1 MIAAS
6 STAYQA
12 VSRARIGSL
21 TSDSSMKPTPR
32 TVRISRRRRNGR
44 SSFLRR

>member
-1 MIAAS
+1 MITAS

-12 VSRARIGSL
+12 VSRTRIGSAHCG
-21 TSDSSMKPTPR
+21 SSMNPMPR
-32 TVRISRRRRNGR
+32 TVRISRRPDGR